1 MSWSLNVTF
10 DPRTMTLRWP
20 CQENTTNVRCILI
33 PWEKGP
39 IMSRGGE
46 CSCTFMQESLHRGLT
61 LEVQATVNQRPV
73 QEKLLYTN
81 PGADGTAVQNFSC
94 SIYNAGFMNCTWVK
108 GRAAPDDVQY
118 FMYIKNKRTLLEME
132 CPCYLQ
138 ESGIH
143 TGCHLSNLSLLSVKS
158 YVLVN
163 GSSPAMGIQFFDSI
177 FLTKGIEKLDPPANV
192 TVHCNVSHCHVRW
205 HQPRTWHRFTH
216 QDFQYQLD
224 IQRQNIDP
232 GNLNPLINI
241 SGNSENKYHFPSPE
255 PRHKHTV
262 QIRVADTR
270 RPQWSAWSRPVEFGS
285 EDMTA
290 TILHLHLLLVALGT
304 LICALMLLL
313 LLKRF
318 VGTCDLFPT
327 IPQVRDKVSD
337 NHQQTVWEDFVRGPG
352 KGEDEE
358 VLTVEEV
365 SNPFGG
371 HV

>member
-1 MSWSLNVTF
+1 
-10 DPRTMTLRWP
+10 MTLRWP

-270 RPQWSAWSRPVEFGS
+270 RPQWSAWSRPVEFG
-285 EDMTA
+285 EGTK
-290 TILHLHLLLVALGT
+290 HRALGLGT
-304 LICALMLLL
+304 QRASGDIRCMWDEGEGHGSWLWAPGFEGILPWGSSRSALVSPGTKMAVPA
-313 LLKRF
+313 
-318 VGTCDLFPT
+318 VGWWHFGGLAGLFPVT
-327 IPQVRDKVSD
+327 AKS
-337 NHQQTVWEDFVRGPG
+337 
-352 KGEDEE
+352 
-358 VLTVEEV
+358 
-365 SNPFGG
+365 
-371 HV
+371 